1 MKLLFYFFVAFVLL
15 INGCDTLIDESNSYD
30 YSIEQKMDCF
40 CSQAGIWVKLFIKAD
55 TISNAVRIS
64 DKKQLTYKEF
74 KYYKSIKGL
83 FDTISETDTNTHQL
97 IVTFDSEDN
106 YPSFLYIDLKPIVI
120 NDSTTVTVADAQLS
134 YTTNNYIKLK

>member
-1 MKLLFYFFVAFVLL
+1 MKFLYYFFVAFVLL
-15 INGCDTLIDESNSYD
+15 INGCDTLVDESNSYD
-30 YSIEQKMDCF
+30 YSIEQKIDCF
-40 CSQAGIWVKLFIKAD
+40 CSHAGIWVILSITAD

-64 DKKQLTYKEF
+64 DKKLLTYNEF

-120 NDSTTVTVADAQLS
+120 NDSTATSWDVLE
-134 YTTNNYIKLK
+134 LW